1 MAEDDTPQ
9 SKLAAAREMLTR
21 SKKPMTTENLNRA
34 SLALS
39 QGKDTTDFSD
49 KLEEAANP
57 KPRGQARPAGK
68 APTPPPKE
76 PPAAKP
82 VEPAQKAAAVDQDTA
97 AQKPGRGKGASAPS
111 DELGMYLPGGKP
123 QEPTTAAEAAAPPR
137 GTLTPEQ
144 YVDDMIA
151 NESAGQNAL
160 LRSSGGAQ
168 AAPAS
173 TPPEPGFLPQ
183 PDAAPP
189 SATPQGS
196 FSDYLLQQG
205 IMLPNGNLN
214 MNSPAARDGSPAGM
228 ADTGLRAPRFP
239 LARPPGFNGAPSP
252 VLPPGSVNP
261 PGASTLSGPAPQAAL
276 PSSYGP
282 PASAAPPQY
291 GPTLRGN
298 PNSVP
303 PMPPIAMQG
312 GPSQAH
318 LLGKPTM
325 RVPAGSSR
333 QQDNMIANTEA
344 LVRALRARGPGA
356 RPNDAPAP
364 R

>member
-9 SKLAAAREMLTR
+9 SKLAAAREMLSR

-97 AQKPGRGKGASAPS
+97 AQKPGRGKGATATS

-173 TPPEPGFLPQ
+173 APPEPGFLPQ

-261 PGASTLSGPAPQAAL
+261 PQAALPPPQAAL

-282 PASAAPPQY
+282 PMP
-291 GPTLRGN
+291 RGN
-298 PNSVP
+298 PNMAAP
-303 PMPPIAMQG
+303 PSTIPLQG
-312 GPSQAH
+312 GPTQAH
-318 LLGKPTM
+318 LQPKPTM

-356 RPNDAPAP
+356 RPNDAAAS